1 RCRFNLPHSEK
12 LDGDTECRLF
22 TPYDRRHVVGRLYVS
37 ARFVCFG
44 SRTERLVSVVIPVV
58 AISTIEECNAAYGE
72 NLSRGTGLL
81 ICLRNGGTIVFS
93 FVPDRDRVLAKI
105 TTFVERFRIQSTLK
119 KPSMTKEPQ
128 LKPTPLD
135 YPLIAKYPCGADA
148 DEKCKAKWRR
158 LFDEYGRGTTMYR
171 TVDLHRLLLEGV
183 PLDLRGEIWMV
194 CSGASAEMQLHPGYY
209 EDLLRKNESVY
220 TVALDEIERDLYRS
234 LPEHPAFQN
243 GEGIDALRRILTAYS
258 FRNPNIGYCQ
268 AMNIVSSV
276 LLLYVK
282 EEEAFWLLVAICER
296 LLPDYYNTKVVGAL
310 VDQGVFSELVER
322 SMSNISAKLAQ
333 LGLGDMVALS
343 WFLTIFLSAIKF
355 DAAVR
360 ILDLFFYE
368 GARLM
373 FQVAMEMLREN
384 ESIICR
390 SKDDGETLM
399 ALSAYADRIHEG
411 SSEEGGKVSV
421 GALLTN
427 SYRDFGYSFTNEQI
441 ERLRLKHRL
450 KVVQTLEDSQMRS
463 IIRSVGKEC
472 KFSQE
477 DLETLYNI
485 VKVNDVKHCSAL

>member
-1 RCRFNLPHSEK
+1 MVF
-12 LDGDTECRLF
+12 LF
-22 TPYDRRHVVGRLYVS
+22 DLHL
-37 ARFVCFG
+37 
-44 SRTERLVSVVIPVV
+44 
-58 AISTIEECNAAYGE
+58 
-72 NLSRGTGLL
+72 
-81 ICLRNGGTIVFS
+81 
-93 FVPDRDRVLAKI
+93 
-105 TTFVERFRIQSTLK
+105 
-119 KPSMTKEPQ
+119 EPQ
-128 LKPTPLD
+128 LKPAPLD
-135 YPLIAKYPCGADA
+135 YPLISKYPCGADA
-148 DEKCKAKWRR
+148 DEKCKAKWQR

-183 PLDLRGEIWMV
+183 PLDLRGEIWMI
-194 CSGASAEMQLHPGYY
+194 CSGALAEMKLHPGYY
-209 EDLLRKNESVY
+209 EELLRKHESVY

-243 GEGIDALRRILTAYS
+243 NEGIDALRRILTAYS

-282 EEEAFWLLVAICER
+282 EEEQILWFVSGDIAS
-296 LLPDYYNTKVVGAL
+296 P
-310 VDQGVFSELVER
+310 
-322 SMSNISAKLAQ
+322 KL
-333 LGLGDMVALS
+333 
-343 WFLTIFLSAIKF
+343 KF
-355 DAAVR
+355 GRADAAVR

-384 ESIICR
+384 ESIICK
-390 SKDDGETLM
+390 SKDDGETLL

-411 SSEEGGKVSV
+411 TSEESGKISVS
-421 GALLTN
+421 ALLTN
-427 SYRDFGYSFTNEQI
+427 SYRNFGYSFTNEQI

-472 KFSQE
+472 KFTQE

-485 VKVNDVKHCSAL
+485 VKVSDSLTTAMAQRLKALC